1 MRTPPRGY
9 VPQHVLRSLMSKN
22 EDVPFKRVAICYRPH
37 SGAEAAKIV
46 DRDANNK
53 REKVKQERQHRK
65 TSRASS
71 ERDAAAADQARHA
84 EALGHGLT
92 RFGMLITVTEPA
104 PSLREDGSMSE
115 LKLPNAEEVMKSL
128 TQRAR
133 MQIRRRY
140 ASQQISFAAGLG
152 IGVLIP
158 EHLSATAKT
167 QA

>member
-1 MRTPPRGY
+1 
-9 VPQHVLRSLMSKN
+9 
-22 EDVPFKRVAICYRPH
+22 
-37 SGAEAAKIV
+37 
-46 DRDANNK
+46 
-53 REKVKQERQHRK
+53 
-65 TSRASS
+65 
-71 ERDAAAADQARHA
+71 
-84 EALGHGLT
+84 
-92 RFGMLITVTEPA
+92 
-104 PSLREDGSMSE
+104 
-115 LKLPNAEEVMKSL
+115 LPNAEEVMKSL